1 MDIAIVKHLT
11 KNILRASKTAPDIEN
26 VDGHL
31 IVTRVFDDKVTIS
44 SARRR
49 ITVKGTLLQEIIEN
63 LKNDNVEIEE
73 LKGPSAS

>member
-11 KNILRASKTAPDIEN
+11 NNILRARKEVPDVEN
-26 VDGHL
+26 LDGHI

-44 SARRR
+44 SSRRK
-49 ITVKGTLLQEIIEN
+49 ITIKGTLLQEVIEN

-73 LKGPSAS
+73 LKRA